1 MEQMQE
7 LTQED
12 LNLIKEFIDIY
23 EETAQKYR
31 EYSTLCES
39 VRKNI
44 IYQNYKQDNLTLEEN
59 CENIIEELTK
69 SINIEKDEYRK
80 KLLKDQKINLINQI
94 DTVKKY
100 KKIEE
105 TYTTMYYGNLEE
117 YFETEPKKEKETI
130 VYNPKDELQEKEYYY
145 NPKST
150 IRQIYIRLKYIYD
163 FYTEYYI
170 NKKDIPVDFE
180 FSNNNLKFYR
190 IFKNAIKKY
199 ISENKNTIE
208 QTINSLAIIEEKENI
223 QRTK

>member
-1 MEQMQE
+1 MEQMQD
-7 LTQED
+7 LAKED

-23 EETAQKYR
+23 EQTAQKYR
-31 EYSTLCES
+31 EYNILCES

-44 IYQNYKQDNLTLEEN
+44 IYQNYEQDNLTMEEN
-59 CENIIEELTK
+59 CKNIIEELNK

-80 KLLKDQKINLINQI
+80 KLLQEQKTNLTNQI
-94 DTVKKY
+94 NTIKKY

-105 TYTTMYYGNLEE
+105 TYTHMYYGNIEK
-117 YFETEPKKEKETI
+117 YFEIEPDKEKETI
-130 VYNPKDELQEKEYYY
+130 VYNLKDELQEKEYYY

-190 IFKNAIKKY
+190 IFKSAIKKY